1 MQKCL
6 CTSVLFPLIAVSV
19 APIAFNVL
27 IVYIAIEQRIACSI
41 AQAVNIPYS
50 SVSVISMLLF
60 FVGALVI
67 AISRMFCATLFC
79 LRTTYATWQER
90 QARETTNL
98 KG

>member
-19 APIAFNVL
+19 APIAFNIL
-27 IVYIAIEQRIACSI
+27 MVYIAIEQQIACSI
-41 AQAVNIPYS
+41 SQTAKIPYG

-90 QARETTNL
+90 QAREPHNL